1 MIRHTFTTQIVRYA
15 MLVLLAGCQGFNPV
29 IDTAGHFWAGKAQ
42 KDIFSP
48 GFEYLEVEWQG
59 RKAAMAL
66 GYRETK
72 GAQVSEHWYSGQ
84 GEMIKLVNGR
94 VVQVLGMTKEIR
106 NALGAPPVWADLL
119 EHRSPVV
126 WSQTKEVMPLYR
138 YGLREFFLSQQST
151 PAAADKAIAS
161 EATAWVIEEVKSKNE
176 KGTPWIY
183 QQKFALLGDKV
194 IYSEQCF
201 APEMCFK
208 LRPLGVVVPK

>member
-1 MIRHTFTTQIVRYA
+1 
-15 MLVLLAGCQGFNPV
+15 MLLVSAGCQGFNPV
-29 IDTAGHFWAGKAQ
+29 IDTAGHFWAGKE
-42 KDIFSP
+42 KRENFSV

-72 GAQVSEHWYSGQ
+72 GTQVNEHWYSGQ

-94 VVQVLGMTKEIR
+94 VVQVLGMTKEVR
-106 NALGAPPVWADLL
+106 QVLGVPPVWADLL
-119 EHRSPVV
+119 AHRLPVA

-138 YGLREFFLSQQST
+138 YGLQEYFLSQQIT
-151 PAAADKAIAS
+151 PTALDKAIGS
-161 EATAWVIEEVKSKNE
+161 EATAWVVEEVRSKSEN
-176 KGTPWIY
+176 GMPWIY

-194 IYSEQCF
+194 IYSEQCV

-208 LRPLGVVVPK
+208 FRPLGVVVPK

>member
-1 MIRHTFTTQIVRYA
+1 MIRQISTTHLVRYA
-15 MLVLLAGCQGFNPV
+15 MLLVLAGCQGFNPV

-42 KDIFSP
+42 KDTFSQ

-66 GYRETK
+66 GYREIK
-72 GAQVSEHWYSGQ
+72 GTQVNEHWYSGQ

-94 VVQVLGMTKEIR
+94 VVQVFGMTKEVR
-106 NALGAPPVWADLL
+106 NVLGDPPLWADLL
-119 EHRSPVV
+119 MHRSAVT

-138 YGLREFFLSQQST
+138 YGLQEYFLSQQST
-151 PAAADKAIAS
+151 PKASEKAIAS
-161 EATAWVIEEVKSKNE
+161 EATAWVVEEVKSKTE

-183 QQKFALLGDKV
+183 RQKFALLGDKV
-194 IYSEQCF
+194 IYSEQCV

-208 LRPLGVVVPK
+208 FKPLGAVVPK

>member
-1 MIRHTFTTQIVRYA
+1 MIRQTFTMYILRYA
-15 MLVLLAGCQGFNPV
+15 MLLVLAGCQGFNPV
-29 IDTAGHFWAGKAQ
+29 IDTASHFWASKAR
-42 KDIFSP
+42 KDSISV

-72 GAQVSEHWYSGQ
+72 GTQVSEHWYSGQ

-94 VVQVLGMTKEIR
+94 VVQVLGMTKEVR
-106 NALGAPPVWADLL
+106 HVSGTPPVWADLL
-119 EHRSPVV
+119 AHRSPVA

-138 YGLREFFLSQQST
+138 YGLQEFFLSQQST
-151 PAAADKAIAS
+151 PTASEKVIAS
-161 EATAWVIEEVKSKNE
+161 EATAWVVEDVKSKTE
-176 KGTPWIY
+176 KGTTWIY
-183 QQKFALLGDKV
+183 QQKFALVGDKV
-194 IYSEQCF
+194 IYSEQCV

>member
-1 MIRHTFTTQIVRYA
+1 MIRQTFTTHIVRYA
-15 MLVLLAGCQGFNPV
+15 MLLVLAGCQGFNPV
-29 IDTAGHFWAGKAQ
+29 IDTASHFWASKAQ
-42 KDIFSP
+42 KDSFSP

-66 GYRETK
+66 GYRDTK

-94 VVQVLGMTKEIR
+94 VVQALGMTKEVR
-106 NALGAPPVWADLL
+106 QVLGAPPVWADLL
-119 EHRSPVV
+119 AHRSPVV

-138 YGLREFFLSQQST
+138 YGLREYFLSQQIT
-151 PAAADKAIAS
+151 PTASEKAVAS
-161 EATAWVIEEVKSKNE
+161 EATAWVVEEVKSKNE
-176 KGTPWIY
+176 KGMPWIY
-183 QQKFALLGDKV
+183 QQKFALVGGKV
-194 IYSEQCF
+194 IYSEQCV